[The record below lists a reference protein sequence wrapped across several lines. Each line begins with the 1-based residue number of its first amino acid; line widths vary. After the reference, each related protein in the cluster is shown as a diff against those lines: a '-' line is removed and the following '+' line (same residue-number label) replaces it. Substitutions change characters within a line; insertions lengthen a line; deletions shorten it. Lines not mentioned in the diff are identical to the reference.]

1 MIGDDDARRLRRL
14 LEERGRPW
22 EARAGDRFR
31 VPDRDLDDA
40 VFVVAEMTID
50 VVQATGGAIIRFN
63 GTTEWALDSIAAAD
77 VIWLPW
83 EHQLRDLLGDAFATL
98 ERLPGPA
105 GGYAVTLADG
115 GRFVHVTAEDAYLAA
130 ALAMLA
136 RD

>member
-14 LEERGRPW
+14 LEQQGRPW
-22 EARAGDRFR
+22 EPRAGDRFR

-40 VFVVAEMTID
+40 VFVVAEMTIE
-50 VVQATGGAIIRFN
+50 VVEAVGGPVIRFN

-83 EHQLRDLLGDAFATL
+83 EHQLRGLLGDDFARL

-105 GGYAVTLADG
+105 GGYAVTLADDR
-115 GRFVHVTAEDAYLAA
+115 RFVHVTAEDAYLAA
-130 ALAMLA
+130 VLAT